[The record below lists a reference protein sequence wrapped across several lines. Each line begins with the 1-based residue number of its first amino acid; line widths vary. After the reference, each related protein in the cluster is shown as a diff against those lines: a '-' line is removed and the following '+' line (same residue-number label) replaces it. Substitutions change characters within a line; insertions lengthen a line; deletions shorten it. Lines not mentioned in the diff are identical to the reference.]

1 MVIARNIGACIAT
14 AGLLTA
20 ALAMGGQAAADGSRK
35 AKAQPAQDTASG
47 IWFGGFDAAK
57 DATYSFDGVIVA
69 FNRDISKDGWAL
81 RAYGSRVDFDQE
93 PTGDGRGWQGDVMLG
108 YLFHR
113 MGYSGGIYAGADY
126 ENYKLSPDDLNSP
139 VRGTEWGFKVAGDV
153 ATSDDRPLHLS
164 FAGSYS
170 TAFDSYWTR
179 ARVGHNR
186 NRIIYGIEGQAFGN
200 EDYNA
205 QRLGGFLTFDF
216 PLRPSMPIEVTLS
229 AGYQFVNEFE
239 QRRRLD
245 QHGRRRGCLRH
256 DHVQHDVLVAHATT
270 Q

>member
-1 MVIARNIGACIAT
+1 MGIARNIGASIAT
-14 AGLLTA
+14 VGLLTA
-20 ALAMGGQAAADGSRK
+20 VLAMGGQAAADGNRK
-35 AKAQPAQDTASG
+35 AKAQPAEDTARG
-47 IWFGGFDAAK
+47 IWFGGFDVAK
-57 DATYSFDGVIVA
+57 DATYTFDGVIIA

-113 MGYSGGIYAGADY
+113 MGYSGGIYAGVDY

-153 ATSDDRPLHLS
+153 STSADRPLHLS

-186 NRIIYGIEGQAFGN
+186 NRIVYGIEGQAFGN

-216 PLRPSMPIEVTLS
+216 PLRPSTPIEVTLS
-229 AGYQFVNEFE
+229 TGYQFVNESSNGDDSTSTGGGKGAYGTIIFS
-239 QRRRLD
+239 
-245 QHGRRRGCLRH
+245 
-256 DHVQHDVLVAHATT
+256 TT
-270 Q
+270 F